1 MSSNS
6 IALLTKLKDQVEDE
20 LIGDLP
26 NLSPKSLYEPVS
38 YILKIGGKRIRP
50 LLSLLAAG
58 ITSGD
63 HLKGMPAALAV
74 EYLHNFTLMHDDIM
88 DSAATRRGMQTV
100 HTKWDESTAILSGDV
115 MFTMAMQLLMSRT
128 NQDALSTT
136 QINALC
142 KCFLGATRSVCEGQA
157 LDMAFPSQK
166 TVTTEDYMQMITGK
180 TAVLI
185 GASLELGAICANASN
200 EQAKVFYEI
209 GLNAGLA
216 FQLQDDLLDLKGDTQ
231 KVGKRACGDIYEKK
245 KTWLY
250 LKALET
256 ASNDEATFLTQ
267 IFVPEYQITELDV
280 RKVLSIMDSL
290 GIYKQCEDIMAVFYN
305 KSTELLEKFER
316 STYKDALKE
325 LLQFLWKRD
334 H

>member
-6 IALLTKLKDQVEDE
+6 IALLTSLKDQLEKVLVED
-20 LIGDLP
+20 LT
-26 NLSPKSLYEPVS
+26 NLSPTTLYEPVS

-50 LLSLLAAG
+50 LLALLAAG
-58 ITSGD
+58 ISSGD

-88 DSAATRRGMQTV
+88 DCADTRRGELTV
-100 HTKWDESTAILSGDV
+100 HTKWDEPTAILSGDV
-115 MFTMAMQLLMSRT
+115 MFTMAMQLLMKGT
-128 NQDALSTT
+128 NKNELTVS

-142 KCFLGATRSVCEGQA
+142 QSFLGATRRVCEGQA
-157 LDMAFPSQK
+157 LDMAFPTQVI
-166 TVTTEDYMQMITGK
+166 VTTEDYMEMITGK

-185 GASLELGAICANASN
+185 GASLELGAVCAHASK
-200 EQAKVFYEI
+200 EQSDAFYQI

-216 FQLQDDLLDLKGDTQ
+216 FQLQDDLLDLKGDAD

-250 LKALET
+250 LKALE
-256 ASNDEATFLTQ
+256 EANKEEHAFLTTLFAADHQ
-267 IFVPEYQITELDV
+267 ISEEDV
-280 RKVLSIMDSL
+280 NKVLSIMDNL
-290 GIYKQCEDIMAVFYN
+290 GIYQHCEHIMADFYA
-305 KSTELLEKFER
+305 KSTDLLETFDN
-316 STYKDALKE
+316 STYKEALKE

>member
-1 MSSNS
+1 MSSS
-6 IALLTKLKDQVEDE
+6 AKSLLNKLKVQVEE
-20 LIGDLP
+20 KLQTDLP
-26 NLSPKSLYEPVS
+26 DLTPTTLYEPVS

-50 LLSLLAAG
+50 LFALLA
-58 ITSGD
+58 SGMISSD

-88 DSAATRRGMQTV
+88 DSAATRRGEPTV
-100 HTKWDESTAILSGDV
+100 HKKWDESTAILSGDV
-115 MFTMAMQLLMSRT
+115 MFTMAMQLLMKGSGDNNLT
-128 NQDALSTT
+128 VN

-142 KCFLGATRSVCEGQA
+142 HSFLGATRRVCEGQA
-157 LDMAFPSQK
+157 LDMAFPTQK
-166 TVTTEDYMQMITGK
+166 LVTTSDYMDMITGK

-185 GASLELGAICANASN
+185 GASLQLGAICANASTQQSN
-200 EQAKVFYEI
+200 TFFDI

-216 FQLQDDLLDLKGDTQ
+216 FQLQDDLLDLKGDSL

-250 LKALET
+250 LKALEL
-256 ASNDEATFLTQ
+256 ANDQDKLFLTAL
-267 IFVPEYQITELDV
+267 FAPDYQITEIEAN
-280 RKVLSIMDSL
+280 RVLSIMDNL
-290 GIYKQCEDIMAVFYN
+290 GIFQQCEDIMANFYA
-305 KSTELLEKFER
+305 KSTNLLNSFEQ
-316 STYKDALKE
+316 SNYKEALLE

>member
-1 MSSNS
+1 MSSN
-6 IALLTKLKDQVEDE
+6 ATTLLANLKIQIEEVLLD
-20 LIGDLP
+20 
-26 NLSPKSLYEPVS
+26 NLNNLEPKSLYEPVS

-58 ITSGD
+58 MTSGNHKD
-63 HLKGMPAALAV
+63 GIAAALAV

-88 DSAATRRGMQTV
+88 DSADTRRGELTV

-115 MFTMAMQLLMSRT
+115 MFTMAMQLLMKGT
-128 NQDALSTT
+128 GETDFTIYQLK
-136 QINALC
+136 ALC
-142 KCFLGATRSVCEGQA
+142 NSFLSATRRVCEGQA
-157 LDMAFPSQK
+157 LDMAFPTKAVVS
-166 TVTTEDYMQMITGK
+166 TDDYMEMITGK

-185 GASLELGAICANASN
+185 GASLELGAICANASK
-200 EQAKVFYEI
+200 EESEDFYQI

-231 KVGKRACGDIYEKK
+231 KVGKKACGDIYEKK

-250 LKALET
+250 LKALEL
-256 ASNDEATFLTQ
+256 ANDSDKAFLTQ
-267 IFVPEYQITELDV
+267 IFTPKHQITDADV
-280 RKVLSIMDSL
+280 AKVLSILDNL
-290 GIYKQCEDIMAVFYN
+290 GIYEQCEDIMSVFYT
-305 KSTELLEKFER
+305 KSTDLLETFEH
-316 STYKDALKE
+316 SVYKEALKE

>member
-1 MSSNS
+1 MSSS
-6 IALLTKLKDQVEDE
+6 AKSMLSKLKDQVEVE
-20 LIGDLP
+20 LLTGLSDLTP
-26 NLSPKSLYEPVS
+26 ATLYEPVS

-50 LLSLLAAG
+50 LFALLASG
-58 ITSGD
+58 IISHD
-63 HLKGMPAALAV
+63 YLKGMPAALAV

-88 DSAATRRGMQTV
+88 DSAATRRGELTV

-115 MFTMAMQLLMSRT
+115 MFTMAMQLLMKGSGE
-128 NQDALSTT
+128 NHLSIS

-142 KCFLGATRSVCEGQA
+142 HSFLGATRRVCEGQA
-157 LDMAFPSQK
+157 LDMAFPTQEVVS
-166 TVTTEDYMQMITGK
+166 TADYMEMITGK

-185 GASLELGAICANASN
+185 GASLELGAICANASK
-200 EQAKVFYEI
+200 EQSSTFYEI

-216 FQLQDDLLDLKGDTQ
+216 FQLQDDLLDLKGDEQ

-250 LKALET
+250 LKALELAPAEDKHFL
-256 ASNDEATFLTQ
+256 ASLFA
-267 IFVPEYQITELDV
+267 PEHQITEIEV
-280 RKVLSIMDSL
+280 NKVLTIMDDL
-290 GIYKQCEDIMAVFYN
+290 GIYSQCEDIMANFYD
-305 KSTELLEKFER
+305 KSTNLLSSFEH
-316 STYKDALKE
+316 SVYKEALLE